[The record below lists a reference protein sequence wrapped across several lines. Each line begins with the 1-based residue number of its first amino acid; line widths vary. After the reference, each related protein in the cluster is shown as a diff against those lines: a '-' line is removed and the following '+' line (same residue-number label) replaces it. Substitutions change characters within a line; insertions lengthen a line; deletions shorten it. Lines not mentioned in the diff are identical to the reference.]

1 MDHTRARIQRGRPKL
16 RELFASVRE
25 PASDVMVMACGPE
38 ALILDASDHAF
49 THGFAFHTE
58 VFHF

>member
-1 MDHTRARIQRGRPKL
+1 M